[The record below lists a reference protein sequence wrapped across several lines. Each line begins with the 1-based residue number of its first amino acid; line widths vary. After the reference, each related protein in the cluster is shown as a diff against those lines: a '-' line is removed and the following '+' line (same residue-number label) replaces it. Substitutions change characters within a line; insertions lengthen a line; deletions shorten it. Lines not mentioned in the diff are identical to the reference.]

1 LTGQLSDESLGKCT
15 VEESA
20 VANVVIEGDTS
31 EIDDLKEEIKVKFS
45 RDQKSSNPWTHF
57 GLSYHLLALITN
69 VEMNCLTTECAVLH
83 ASRYYDTSLHGTRYN
98 APERVTKFLPS
109 N

>member
-1 LTGQLSDESLGKCT
+1 LGIWT

-20 VANVVIEGDTS
+20 VANVVIEGDTPD
-31 EIDDLKEEIKVKFS
+31 IDDLKKEIKLRFKM
-45 RDQKSSNPWTHF
+45 SSKPWTHF
-57 GLSYHLLALITN
+57 GLQYHIIITDHECGDELLDYGVCST
-69 VEMNCLTTECAVLH
+69 
-83 ASRYYDTSLHGTRYN
+83 SRYYDTSLHGTRYN